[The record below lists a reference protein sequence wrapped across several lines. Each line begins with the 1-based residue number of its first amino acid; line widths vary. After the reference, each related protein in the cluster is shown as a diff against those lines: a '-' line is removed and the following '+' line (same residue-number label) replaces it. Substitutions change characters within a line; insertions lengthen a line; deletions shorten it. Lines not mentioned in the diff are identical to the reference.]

1 MENPYAGKS
10 RAELDRQAELIR
22 MAVAELEK
30 AEAQAKEAAQVREN
44 IIAAAALKWAYG
56 ILSNRGKLGEKFADI
71 PQQAFPRESLLARPA
86 SLSETQVHN
95 IKEAFLEAV
104 QGLVKG

>member
-1 MENPYAGKS
+1 MDNPNEGKS
-10 RAELDRQAELIR
+10 RAETERQIALAQMWLKELDERD
-22 MAVAELEK
+22 
-30 AEAQAKEAAQVREN
+30 AKEREAAQVREN

-86 SLSETQVHN
+86 GLSETQVHN
-95 IKEAFLEAV
+95 IKESFLSAV